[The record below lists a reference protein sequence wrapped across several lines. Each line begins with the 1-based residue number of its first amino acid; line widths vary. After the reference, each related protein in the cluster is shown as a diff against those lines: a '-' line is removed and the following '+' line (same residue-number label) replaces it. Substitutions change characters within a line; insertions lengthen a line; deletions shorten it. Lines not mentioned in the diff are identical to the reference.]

1 MDEHSGTLDGPGE
14 RIALMPNYDRKSMC
28 KFQDEP
34 SNGHK
39 IISGVLRE
47 WADEALGSME

>member
-1 MDEHSGTLDGPGE
+1 MNEHSGTLDAPGE
-14 RIALMPNYDRKSMC
+14 RIVLMLNYDRKSMC

-34 SNGHK
+34 SNGYK

-47 WADEALGSME
+47 WADGALGTME